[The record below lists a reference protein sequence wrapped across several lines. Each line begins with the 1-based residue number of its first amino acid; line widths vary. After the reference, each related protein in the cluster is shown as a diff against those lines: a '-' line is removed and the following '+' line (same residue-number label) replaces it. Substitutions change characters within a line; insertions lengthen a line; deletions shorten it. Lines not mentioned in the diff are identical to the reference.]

1 MLLLLSRVE
10 QQLDVAFR
18 RTEEPP
24 FIVRSLSRL
33 SEAGFWAISARVVSE
48 VPETLKRISIV
59 ARLLS
64 SISRR
69 AFSLIS
75 EQLVEGRIRLASS
88 TDSTRQTL
96 ASLRVRPCSGSGSRE
111 ECMVKTGVKAR
122 GGMEFH
128 IWPK

>member
-24 FIVRSLSRL
+24 FIVWSLPRL

-48 VPETLKRISIV
+48 VPETPKCISTV

-75 EQLVEGRIRLASS
+75 EQLVEGWIGLASS

-96 ASLRVRPCSGSGSRE
+96 ASLSVRPCSGSGSRG
-111 ECMVKTGVKAR
+111 ECVFKTGVKAR
-122 GGMEFH
+122 DEMEFH
-128 IWPK
+128 IWAK

>member
-10 QQLDVAFR
+10 QQLGVAFPK
-18 RTEEPP
+18 TEESP

-33 SEAGFWAISARVVSE
+33 SEAGFWAVSARVVSE

-69 AFSLIS
+69 VFSLIF
-75 EQLVEGRIRLASS
+75 EPLVEGRIRLASS
-88 TDSTRQTL
+88 TNSTRQTI
-96 ASLRVRPCSGSGSRE
+96 ASLKVRPCSGSGSRE
-111 ECMVKTGVKAR
+111 ECRVKIGVKAR
-122 GGMEFH
+122 GEMEFH
-128 IWPK
+128 IWAK